1 MWRPL
6 PPFAL
11 RFALL
16 LPPRPP
22 SSSREL
28 ELEDTEEA
36 PEREEVERRSSV
48 SVEEGEERSH
58 RRLRRGGE
66 RLRTDVED
74 FFSSF
79 GAGTLRNPRGCCGAF
94 GFPRLVGERRRAP
107 PPSPTGRCE
116 AETPATADG

>member
-48 SVEEGEERSH
+48 SVEEGE
-58 RRLRRGGE
+58 E